1 MLTGVVLGIMV
12 LGMAALCAV
21 WPALLFCVNLWRYR
35 VPAEVGGAGNEAG
48 DYAVSVLIPARNEE
62 ANIGE
67 AVRCV
72 LASHG
77 VALEVLVLDDD
88 SDDRTGE
95 IVRTIAAEDARVRLV
110 RGRGL
115 PPGWNGKQHACNVLA
130 GEATL
135 PLLVFLDAD
144 VRIEPELLRRMAIF
158 RERTGAALVS
168 GFPRLITVTWLEQL
182 LLPLIH
188 FVLLGFLPMGGMR
201 KSTKP
206 SFAAGCGQFMLVE
219 RAAYRASGGH
229 GAIRETMHDGLLLPR
244 VLRRAGYRTDIADI
258 TGLARVRMYDSAAK
272 VWSGLAKN
280 ATEGIATAGK
290 IVPLS
295 AVLFLGQVLPPLLA
309 VLAVVLTAL
318 LILLRSDAV
327 SGFLL
332 AHFSSQTLSFMV
344 MAAHGSLMFNISK
357 LRHLEFAGFFCFLVI
372 VCVYLPRLL
381 AVRRFEQPLRSALLH
396 PVGVLLLLGVQWYAL
411 ARKVFG
417 RPVGW
422 RQRTYS
428 SETGTQVS

>member
-1 MLTGVVLGIMV
+1 MLTGVVLGI
-12 LGMAALCAV
+12 AAVCAV
-21 WPALLFCVNLWRYR
+21 WPALLFFLNLWRYR
-35 VPAEVGGAGNEAG
+35 APAPGMADGG
-48 DYAVSVLIPARNEE
+48 YAISVLIPARDEE

-67 AVRCV
+67 ALRCV
-72 LASHG
+72 LGSRG
-77 VALEVLVLDDD
+77 VTLEVLVLDDD
-88 SDDRTGE
+88 SVDRTGE
-95 IVRTIAAEDARVRLV
+95 IVSAIAAGDSRVRLV

-115 PPGWNGKQHACNVLA
+115 PPGWNGKQHACDVLA
-130 GEATL
+130 GEASS
-135 PLLVFLDAD
+135 PLLAFLDAD
-144 VRIEPELLRRMAIF
+144 VRIEPELLARMAAF

-168 GFPRLITVTWLEQL
+168 GFPRLITVTWMEQL

-201 KSTKP
+201 KGTKP

-258 TGLARVRMYDSAAK
+258 TGLAQVRMYDSAAK

-309 VLAVVLTAL
+309 AFLLFVVGLLT
-318 LILLRSDAV
+318 LLRSEAV

-332 AHFSSQTLSFMV
+332 RHFSGQTLLFTFVVARGDLIPGVSEPWRLGLV
-344 MAAHGSLMFNISK
+344 GTL
-357 LRHLEFAGFFCFLVI
+357 CFLVI
-372 VCVYLPRLL
+372 LCVYLPRLL
-381 AVRRFEQPLRSALLH
+381 AVRRFQQPLRSALLH

-411 ARKVFG
+411 GRKVFG
-417 RPVGW
+417 KPVGW

-428 SETGTQVS
+428 SETGTQVG